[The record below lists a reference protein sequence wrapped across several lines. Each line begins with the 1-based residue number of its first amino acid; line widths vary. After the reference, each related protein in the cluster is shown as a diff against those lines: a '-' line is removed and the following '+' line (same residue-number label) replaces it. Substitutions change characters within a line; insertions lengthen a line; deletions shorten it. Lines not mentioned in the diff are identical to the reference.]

1 MAKIAVVGPRENTLY
16 YLSAGFAVY
25 AAEDAQSAGIELERA
40 AADGASVIFISPVY
54 ADALA
59 AEMKKYAFGTDIAVS
74 LLPQLFEGSDPG
86 TALMKSAV
94 ERAVGADIV
103 YKEG

>member
-1 MAKIAVVGPRENTLY
+1 MAKIAVVGPRENILY

-25 AAEDAQSAGIELERA
+25 AAEDAKSAKAELERA
-40 AADGASVIFISPVY
+40 ADDGASVIFISPAY

-59 AEMKKYAFGTDIAVS
+59 DEMRKYAFGTDVAVT
-74 LLPQLFEGSDPG
+74 LLPQRTEGIDPG

-103 YKEG
+103 YKEN

>member
-1 MAKIAVVGPRENTLY
+1 MAKIAVVGPRESVLY
-16 YLSAGFAVY
+16 YLSAGFALY
-25 AAEDAQSAGIELERA
+25 PAEDAESASAELDRA
-40 AADGASVIFISPVY
+40 AADGASVIFVSPAY

-59 AEMKKYAFGTDIAVS
+59 EQMAKYAYRTKIAVT
-74 LLPQLFEGSDPG
+74 LLPQKAEGVDPG

-103 YKEG
+103 YKQ

>member
-1 MAKIAVVGPRENTLY
+1 MAKIAVVGPQESILY
-16 YLSAGFAVY
+16 YLSAGFAIY
-25 AAEDAQSAGIELERA
+25 PAQDASRAADELDRA
-40 AADGASVIFISPVY
+40 AADGASVIFVSAAY

-59 AEMKKYAFGTDIAVS
+59 EPMRKYAFDSDIAVS
-74 LLPQLFEGSDPG
+74 LLPQNTGGTDPG

-103 YKEG
+103 YRED

>member
-1 MAKIAVVGPRENTLY
+1 MAKIAVVGPRENILY

-25 AAEDAQSAGIELERA
+25 AAEDANSAAAELDRA
-40 AADGASVIFISPVY
+40 ADDGASVIFISPAY

-59 AEMKKYAFGTDIAVS
+59 EKMREYAFGSDVAVS
-74 LLPQLFEGSDPG
+74 LLPERAEGIDRG

-103 YKEG
+103 YKES

>member
-1 MAKIAVVGPRENTLY
+1 MAKIAVVGPSESILY

-25 AAEDAQSAGIELERA
+25 PAEDAESA
-40 AADGASVIFISPVY
+40 AAELDRAVEDGASVVFVSPVY
-54 ADALA
+54 ADALSEQMA
-59 AEMKKYAFGTDIAVS
+59 NYAYRSKIAVT
-74 LLPQLFEGSDPG
+74 LLPQKSEGFDPG

-103 YKEG
+103 YKQ

>member
-1 MAKIAVVGPRENTLY
+1 M
-16 YLSAGFAVY
+16 
-25 AAEDAQSAGIELERA
+25 
-40 AADGASVIFISPVY
+40 IFISPAY

-59 AEMKKYAFGTDIAVS
+59 DEMRKYAFGTDVAVT
-74 LLPQLFEGSDPG
+74 LLPQRTEGIDPG

-103 YKEG
+103 YKEN